1 MLFAASAVKLVAEIA
16 LLAIAGQFVLGFL
29 AGPRREGN
37 FFYRV
42 LQTMTQPFVR
52 GVRFITPRAV
62 LDRHMLLATFLLMAS
77 VWLVATLV
85 KVDVC
90 VRIGIE
96 QCQ

>member
-16 LLAIAGQFVLGFL
+16 LLAIAGQFVLGLL